1 MCTVPSQNTL
11 RNDSLSDLLRRLAL
25 LNECSETFRFKPCR
39 SGRSTSKIKLS
50 KVHFDSRGSGDGP
63 VCPSLRE
70 LWDKFVDWAPEVS
83 DTRHS
88 FKNLNLSWCERS
100 PLGSSE
106 RVRVRQ
112 GRGRLVYWS
121 WNDFSLPLCKDVL
134 CQADWLSE
142 AQLTFFLNAFTFP
155 TPASLIYFL
164 TASHPL
170 FCSIKPLIWIWR
182 TGNAVYCSAESSSII
197 RDATD
202 LSELCV
208 RLCGFMRF
216 CNRTHSV
223 RSSSPVPS
231 LRYQKLIRQ

>member
-1 MCTVPSQNTL
+1 ML
-11 RNDSLSDLLRRLAL
+11 
-25 LNECSETFRFKPCR
+25 
-39 SGRSTSKIKLS
+39 
-50 KVHFDSRGSGDGP
+50 
-63 VCPSLRE
+63 
-70 LWDKFVDWAPEVS
+70 
-83 DTRHS
+83 
-88 FKNLNLSWCERS
+88 
-100 PLGSSE
+100 
-106 RVRVRQ
+106 
-112 GRGRLVYWS
+112 
-121 WNDFSLPLCKDVL
+121 L

-182 TGNAVYCSAESSSII
+182 AGDTVYCSAESSSII

-231 LRYQKLIRQ
+231 LRYQKLIRQYLDSVRGPLMYLLWLIVLPALPLKSSEVWSNHGPLWRTDRAIFSERREGGGWLQ